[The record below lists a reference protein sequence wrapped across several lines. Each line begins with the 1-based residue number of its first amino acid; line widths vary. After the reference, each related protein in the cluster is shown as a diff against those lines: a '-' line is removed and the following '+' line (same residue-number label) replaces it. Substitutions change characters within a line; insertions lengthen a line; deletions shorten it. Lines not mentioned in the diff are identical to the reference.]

1 MTTRATTARPGPA
14 VHPFR
19 RAIRYWASRLFVAGL
34 TRAWVRI
41 RFEGRDRLP
50 AGAAIYAFN
59 HLSWSDPFIL
69 MAVLPFR
76 PRLHFFGPKE
86 EDMGVGGRNRLM
98 HWTGTTI
105 PYKPAKNDLLEAT
118 RRVGAVI
125 SSGGVVAIAGE
136 GRIGTD
142 ERRILPLNDG
152 PAYFALRS
160 GIPLVPIAING
171 TSWLRF
177 GGRVRVRVGEPI
189 LPAGRPDRAAV
200 SAMTA
205 ALDASLSALIAD
217 APPVEVPG
225 RVGRWLSEQFNDWP
239 EGSRE
244 AAVSA
249 ASHAGVAARDIV
261 AGPGDATAPAD
272 GAPAALED
280 LDAGQPTPP
289 PVGTPGG

>member
-1 MTTRATTARPGPA
+1 MTPRATTDLPGPA
-14 VHPFR
+14 VHPIR
-19 RAIRYWASRLFVAGL
+19 RTIRYWASRLFVAAL

-41 RFEGRDRLP
+41 AFEGRDRLP
-50 AGAAIYAFN
+50 PGPAIYAFN

-86 EDMGVGGRNRLM
+86 EDMAVGGRNRLM

-105 PYKPAKNDLLEAT
+105 PYKPAKNDLLVAT

-125 SSGGVVAIAGE
+125 SAGGVVAIAGE
-136 GRIGTD
+136 GRIGTN

-160 GIPLVPIAING
+160 GIPLVPVAING

-177 GGRVRVRVGEPI
+177 GGRVRVRAGVPI
-189 LPAGRPDRAAV
+189 LPQGRPDRAAV

-205 ALDASLSALIAD
+205 ALDAAMSALIAD

-225 RVGRWLSEQFNDWP
+225 RVGRWVSEKFNDWP

-244 AAVSA
+244 AASRAA
-249 ASHAGVAARDIV
+249 ASASAPGTFGAGSDPLG
-261 AGPGDATAPAD
+261 GPTIANGDPMA
-272 GAPAALED
+272 
-280 LDAGQPTPP
+280 P